1 MKYKITYERK
11 REIEQEWEEL
21 TDVLQLNELCAALKW
36 IEENGED
43 HTDCDGVG
51 DIGHEEDGLE
61 DFFKEFD

>member
-11 REIEQEWEEL
+11 REIEQEWEEF

-43 HTDCDGVG
+43 HRLVSV
-51 DIGHEEDGLE
+51 IPA
-61 DFFKEFD
+61 